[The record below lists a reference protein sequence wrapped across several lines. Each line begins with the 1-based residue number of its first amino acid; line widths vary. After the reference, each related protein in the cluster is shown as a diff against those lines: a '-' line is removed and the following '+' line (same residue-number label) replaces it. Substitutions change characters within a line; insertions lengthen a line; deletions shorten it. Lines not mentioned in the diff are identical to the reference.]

1 MKEMQSSQDKKA
13 SIETPDVAEVVE
25 AVFGCKWSLRI
36 LGLIRKG
43 TCRPGA
49 IEREL
54 EGLTPKVQNYYFRR
68 MVSLGILER
77 IVYPEVPP
85 HVEYRLT
92 GFGRRF
98 MPILN
103 SIEEL
108 QYELETQSQEKKYMS
123 RCCRSIKTVR
133 TGHQRQCGS
142 VVFST
147 NRDSI
152 TIRSR
157 R

>member
-1 MKEMQSSQDKKA
+1 MKEMQSFPDKKNL
-13 SIETPDVAEVVE
+13 EEVPDVAEVVE

-43 TCRPGA
+43 VCRPGA

-54 EGLTPKVQNYYFRR
+54 TGLTTKVQNYYFRR
-68 MVSLGILER
+68 MITLGILER

-92 GFGRRF
+92 DFGQQF
-98 MPILN
+98 MPILD

-108 QYELETQSQEKKYMS
+108 QHELE
-123 RCCRSIKTVR
+123 
-133 TGHQRQCGS
+133 RQ
-142 VVFST
+142 
-147 NRDSI
+147 
-152 TIRSR
+152 RSR
-157 R
+157 NRRI